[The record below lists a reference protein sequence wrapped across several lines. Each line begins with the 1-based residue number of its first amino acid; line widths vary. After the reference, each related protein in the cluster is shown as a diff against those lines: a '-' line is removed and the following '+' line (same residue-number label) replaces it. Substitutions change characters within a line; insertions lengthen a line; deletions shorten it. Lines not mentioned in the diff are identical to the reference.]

1 MTLLEAKQKAEYHY
15 AKWQEYQQQVEKM
28 GKAFDIRDMNK
39 PFRKY
44 TVAELN
50 QLYTISEKAYNWS
63 LENKDSN
70 IYDYN
75 LMAIKEEKVILS
87 R

>member
-1 MTLLEAKQKAEYHY
+1 MTLFEAQQKAQYY
-15 AKWQEYQQQVEKM
+15 YNKWQEYQKEVERM
-28 GKAFDIRDMNK
+28 ETAFSIADMNK

-44 TVAELN
+44 TVAELS
-50 QLYTISEKAYNWS
+50 QLFNISDKAYEWS
-63 LENKDSN
+63 RENADSN

-75 LMAIKEEKVILS
+75 LLAPKDDRIILA

>member
-1 MTLLEAKQKAEYHY
+1 MTLFEAQQKAQYY
-15 AKWQEYQQQVEKM
+15 YNKWQEYQKEVERM
-28 GKAFDIRDMNK
+28 ETAFDIADLNK

-44 TVAELN
+44 TVAELS
-50 QLYTISEKAYNWS
+50 QLYNISGKAYDWS
-63 LENKDSN
+63 RENADSN

-75 LMAIKEEKVILS
+75 LLATKDDRIILA